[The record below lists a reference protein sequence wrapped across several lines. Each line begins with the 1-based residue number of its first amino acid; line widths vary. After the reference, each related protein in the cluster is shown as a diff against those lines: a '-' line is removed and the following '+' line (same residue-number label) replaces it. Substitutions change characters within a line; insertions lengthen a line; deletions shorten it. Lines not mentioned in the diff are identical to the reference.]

1 VKPVLLDGAVGT
13 LLEARGLRLPPPLWA
28 TGAVMSHPERL
39 TALHRSYARAGAT
52 VHTAATFRASSS
64 AAGPAAADLAARAI
78 AIVRGAIPTGQRVA
92 ASLAPVED
100 CWHPERSP
108 PDAHAQH
115 ARTARLLA
123 DAGPDLLLVETFAHS
138 GEAVAA
144 TAAAAATGLPVW
156 TSLTPGWDGR
166 LLSPAALA
174 DAARAVVD
182 AGAEVVC
189 VNCLPAARASAW
201 VEALAA
207 VGAPWGV
214 YANAGEPADGLG
226 YGQRGAAA
234 RYAALAAS
242 WLDMGAVV
250 VGGCCGT
257 GPAHVAALAGH
268 AAFCS
273 NRSESS

>member
-1 VKPVLLDGAVGT
+1 MRPVLLDGAVGT
-13 LLEARGLRLPPPLWA
+13 LLEARGVLLPPPLWA
-28 TGAVMSHPERL
+28 TAAVMTHPERL
-39 TALHRSYARAGAT
+39 AAIHRDYARAGAT
-52 VHTAATFRASSS
+52 VHTAATFRASPR
-64 AAGPAAADLAARAI
+64 AAGPLAADLARRAV
-78 AIVRGAIPTGQRVA
+78 AITRRAVPSDHRVA

-108 PDAHAQH
+108 PDAAAQH
-115 ARTARLLA
+115 AVTARLLA
-123 DAGPDLLLVETFAHS
+123 DAGPDLLLVETFADPD
-138 GEAVAA
+138 EAVVA
-144 TAAAAATGLPVW
+144 TAAAVATGLPVW

-166 LLSPAALA
+166 LLSPEALA
-174 DAARAVVD
+174 HAARAAAD

-207 VGAPWGV
+207 VGVPWGV

-226 YGQRGAAA
+226 FRQRGAAA
-234 RYAALAAS
+234 KYAERAAS

-257 GPAHVAALAGH
+257 GPAHIAALAGH